1 MQNIGGTTDPRKGK
15 GGKGGKGGDG
25 GRKKP

>member
-1 MQNIGGTTDPRKGK
+1 MQNLGGTTDPRKGK
-15 GGKGGKGGDG
+15 GGKSGKGGDG